1 MGKYFWPVFVAVAA
15 LSCAAVWRFVP
26 DVRERICSAV
36 DSIRGGN
43 AVAQERDPPGEAA
56 LLPLQGSDV
65 VAASCDPPGEAAL
78 QAPDAAAQKR
88 APPVRPVDPIH
99 AAWGVLTDITPVEGL
114 DGTPIGNVSGGRF
127 FKIEKTIST
136 PSGLMI
142 AGTFIPQKKQQ
153 VVRIPADKISS
164 LSGVPGFLSTN
175 QQVCL
180 RKYYELTGEAEA
192 LKTKLMREAAKKS
205 PYLQDAADAL
215 RELRA
220 KEKSVEKMR
229 SADADT
235 LRKTTY
241 EISQLRVKVQELNQK
256 HKEWKAEHAAE
267 LPDPEKDPA
276 YLEIIDRRRRYA
288 EAIPLRR
295 SDSRPH
301 ALASSRTDG
310 AADVRPVG
318 PCVDDAGVDV
328 QHDEERLDQV
338 DRHK

>member
-26 DVRERICSAV
+26 DVRERVCRVV
-36 DSIRGGN
+36 DSIRG
-43 AVAQERDPPGEAA
+43 ADAAAQERDPPGEAA
-56 LLPLQGSDV
+56 QPVQAPDA
-65 VAASCDPPGEAAL
+65 VAASCDPPGEAAPP
-78 QAPDAAAQKR
+78 PDQGTNAVAASCDPPVRKIVRR
-88 APPVRPVDPIH
+88 ALDPNRPPAERGVRPVDPIH

-136 PSGLMI
+136 PSGLMV

-153 VVRIPADKISS
+153 VVRVPADKISS
-164 LSGVPGFLSTN
+164 LSGVPGFLSSN

-192 LKTKLMREAAKKS
+192 LKVKLMREAAKKS

-267 LPDPEKDPA
+267 MPNPTDDPA
-276 YLEIIDRRRRYA
+276 YREILEKRRRYA
-288 EAIPLRR
+288 GPIPGL
-295 SDSRPH
+295 
-301 ALASSRTDG
+301 AL
-310 AADVRPVG
+310 
-318 PCVDDAGVDV
+318 
-328 QHDEERLDQV
+328 
-338 DRHK
+338 

>member
-26 DVRERICSAV
+26 DVRERVCRVV
-36 DSIRGGN
+36 DSIRG
-43 AVAQERDPPGEAA
+43 ADAAAQERDPPGEAA
-56 LLPLQGSDV
+56 QPVQAPDA
-65 VAASCDPPGEAAL
+65 VAASCDPPGGAAHPSV
-78 QAPDAAAQKR
+78 QGTNAVAASCDPPVRKIVRR
-88 APPVRPVDPIH
+88 ALDPNRPPAERGVRPVDPIH
-99 AAWGVLTDITPVEGL
+99 AAWGVLTDITPVERL

-136 PSGLMI
+136 PSGLMV

-153 VVRIPADKISS
+153 LVRIPADKISS

-192 LKTKLMREAAKKS
+192 LKVKLMREAAKSS

-288 EAIPLRR
+288 EAIPGLT
-295 SDSRPH
+295 
-301 ALASSRTDG
+301 L
-310 AADVRPVG
+310 
-318 PCVDDAGVDV
+318 
-328 QHDEERLDQV
+328 
-338 DRHK
+338 

>member
-1 MGKYFWPVFVAVAA
+1 MGKYFWPVFVALVA
-15 LSCAAVWRFVP
+15 LSCAAIWRFVP
-26 DVRERICSAV
+26 DVRERICRVV
-36 DSIRGGN
+36 DSIRGGD

-56 LLPLQGSDV
+56 QPVQAPDA
-65 VAASCDPPGEAAL
+65 VAASCDPPGEAAPP
-78 QAPDAAAQKR
+78 PDQGTNAVAASC
-88 APPVRPVDPIH
+88 APPRGKSVRRALDPNRPPAERGVRPVDPIH

-136 PSGLMI
+136 PSGLMV

-153 VVRIPADKISS
+153 VVRVPADKISS

-192 LKTKLMREAAKKS
+192 LKVKLMREAAKKS

-288 EAIPLRR
+288 EAIPGLT
-295 SDSRPH
+295 
-301 ALASSRTDG
+301 L
-310 AADVRPVG
+310 
-318 PCVDDAGVDV
+318 
-328 QHDEERLDQV
+328 
-338 DRHK
+338 

>member
-26 DVRERICSAV
+26 DVRERVCSLV
-36 DSIRGGN
+36 DSIRGGGAVAQQRDPPGEV
-43 AVAQERDPPGEAA
+43 AVAQERDPPEEAA
-56 LLPLQGSDV
+56 
-65 VAASCDPPGEAAL
+65 VATEHDSPGKAAVATEHDPPVRKAL
-78 QAPDAAAQKR
+78 DPNR
-88 APPVRPVDPIH
+88 PPAERGVRPVDPLH

-114 DGTPIGNVSGGRF
+114 DGSPIGNVSGGRF
-127 FKIEKTIST
+127 FKIEKTVST
-136 PSGLMI
+136 PSGLMVT
-142 AGTFIPQKKQQ
+142 GTFIPQKKQQ
-153 VVRIPADKISS
+153 TVRIPIDKISS
-164 LSGVPGFLSTN
+164 FSGVPGFLSTN

-192 LKTKLMREAAKKS
+192 LKAKLMREAAKKS

-276 YLEIIDRRRRYA
+276 YLEIIESRRSYA
-288 EAIPLRR
+288 EAIPGLT
-295 SDSRPH
+295 
-301 ALASSRTDG
+301 L
-310 AADVRPVG
+310 
-318 PCVDDAGVDV
+318 
-328 QHDEERLDQV
+328 
-338 DRHK
+338 